1 VIHHAHSEQDA
12 ESVREEVVN
21 LGRKAWVFQA
31 DLSDS
36 AQAEDL
42 IPLNQAFARQAAEG
56 ADHFPYTISNAALAA
71 LTNSMAV
78 ALAPKITVNGLA
90 LGAILPPADGNKNPA
105 ILQNVPAKRWAQ
117 EGEVQAALLFLRTGT
132 AYITGEIIHVDG
144 GRHLI

>member
-42 IPLNQAFARQAAEG
+42 IPLN
-56 ADHFPYTISNAALAA
+56 
-71 LTNSMAV
+71 
-78 ALAPKITVNGLA
+78 
-90 LGAILPPADGNKNPA
+90 
-105 ILQNVPAKRWAQ
+105 
-117 EGEVQAALLFLRTGT
+117 
-132 AYITGEIIHVDG
+132 
-144 GRHLI
+144 